1 MQPHRPRVG
10 SSHPS
15 DLMSKRAL
23 IAEQQ
28 KLRTEI
34 NRLKL
39 VLQAHA
45 HDPLRDYILTELC
58 VLEEELAQINIVLEQ
73 INDDRN
79 KPTD

>member
-1 MQPHRPRVG
+1 MEPTKPQVG
-10 SSHPS
+10 QSHSS
-15 DLMSKRAL
+15 DLLSKRAL

-28 KLRTEI
+28 KLTSEI

-58 VLEEELAQINIVLEQ
+58 VLEEELVQIEYALQ
-73 INDDRN
+73 HSD
-79 KPTD
+79 PS